1 MMDRMVKQP
10 KEIAFLREGGAL
22 LARVLDDVAAA
33 VAPGVTTM
41 QLNEMA
47 DKGIRACGGTPAFL
61 GYGGRPDGSKAF
73 PCALCTSVNEE
84 VVHTI
89 PHHEKVLEDGD
100 IIGLDIGM
108 KYKGLFT
115 DHAVTVPVGKVSK
128 EAKKLTDVTKK
139 SLYAG
144 LKIIAPGK
152 TLGDLG
158 HAIQTVI
165 EKAGFS
171 VVRELVGHGVGYEVH
186 EPPHVPNFGRKGKGL
201 VLKEGMVLA
210 IEPMANVGAPHV
222 TFTDNWAVLTADA
235 SLSAHFEHTIVV
247 TKNGCEILTQLS

>member
-1 MMDRMVKQP
+1 MTDRMIKNP
-10 KEIAFLREGGAL
+10 KEIALLREGGAK
-22 LARVLDDVAAA
+22 LAEVLAQVVAA
-33 VAPGVTTM
+33 VSPGVSTM
-41 QLNEMA
+41 ELNNVA
-47 DKGIRACGGTPAFL
+47 DSCIRRAGGVPSFI
-61 GYGGRPDGSKAF
+61 GYGGKSDGSGAF
-73 PCALCTSVNEE
+73 PFALCTSVNEE

-89 PHHEKVLEDGD
+89 PHHKKILEEGD

-115 DHAVTVPVGKVSK
+115 DHAVTVPVGNVDTR
-128 EAKKLTDVTKK
+128 AKKLIDVTKK

-144 LKIIAPGK
+144 LKIVAAGK
-152 TLGDLG
+152 TLGDVG

-165 EKAGFS
+165 EKVGFS

-186 EPPHVPNFGRKGKGL
+186 EPPHVPNYGRKGTGL

-210 IEPMANVGAPHV
+210 IEPMANIGAPHV
-222 TFTDNWAVLTADA
+222 TFTDNWAVLTSDA

-247 TKNGCEILTQLS
+247 TKNGCDILTQAS